1 LGFGCFVLQD
11 VPVLGE
17 TAVLHPDDV
26 GSDQRRRLAV
36 SREAPVQDD
45 VIAVGH
51 NDGVL
56 VTQRIGQAPHEIKQ
70 AIATGLDMGAVLDVI
85 LRPEARC
92 GLVVTLVEQGVESFQ
107 HKRLVLFCC
116 GLHNAGECAFDR
128 YCGSVHIIFHLDVG

>member
-1 LGFGCFVLQD
+1 
-11 VPVLGE
+11 VLGE
-17 TAVLHPDDV
+17 TAILHPDDV

-45 VIAVGH
+45 LISVGH

-56 VTQRIGQAPHEIKQ
+56 VTQRIGQAPNEIKE

-92 GLVVTLVEQGVESFQ
+92 GLAVSLIEQSVEGLQGN
-107 HKRLVLFCC
+107 RLIVFC
-116 GLHNAGECAFDR
+116 F
-128 YCGSVHIIFHLDVG
+128 